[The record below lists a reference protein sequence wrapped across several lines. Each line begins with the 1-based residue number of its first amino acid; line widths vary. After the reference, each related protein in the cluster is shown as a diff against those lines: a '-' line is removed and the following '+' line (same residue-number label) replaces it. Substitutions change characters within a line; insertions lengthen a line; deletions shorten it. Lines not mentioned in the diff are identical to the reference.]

1 MTRYCV
7 NRLTVIGPAR
17 SLNAFGKDDRWAQDA
32 GAKSF
37 DVLEYAPR
45 RHAWQFEADAP
56 PVAWLRRESRRWPS
70 LVFLLDYDCE
80 QQRCKGL
87 LKARHGRV
95 THHRVRY

>member
-1 MTRYCV
+1 MTSYCV

-17 SLNAFGKDDRWAQDA
+17 SLNAFGQDDRWAHDA
-32 GAKSF
+32 GVKYF

-45 RHAWQFEADAP
+45 RHAWQFEVESP

-87 LKARHGRV
+87 LKARRGRV
-95 THHRVRY
+95 CHHRVRY